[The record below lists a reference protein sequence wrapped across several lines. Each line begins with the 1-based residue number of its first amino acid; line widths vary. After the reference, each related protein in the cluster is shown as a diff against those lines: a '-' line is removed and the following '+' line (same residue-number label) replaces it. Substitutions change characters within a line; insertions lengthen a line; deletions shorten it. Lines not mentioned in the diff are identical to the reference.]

1 VLKNCTIIKHITTN
15 KENKD
20 IKMETFD
27 IGHTS
32 YKIHERQMPT
42 VSKIRMNCI

>member
-1 VLKNCTIIKHITTN
+1 
-15 KENKD
+15 
-20 IKMETFD
+20 METFD

-42 VSKIRMNCI
+42 VSKIRMNCIWTFRLSSIYKR